1 MLSLDVADYCQE
13 CPKFE
18 PECTKFYYGDR
29 NCTTLISCENNG
41 MCANIKLYI
50 EKRWPERMTS
60 NGYSYYKS

>member
-18 PECTKFYYGDR
+18 PECTKFYYGDG
-29 NCTTLISCENNG
+29 NCTTLISCEKKG

-50 EKRWPERMTS
+50 EKQMVGKED
-60 NGYSYYKS
+60 K